1 MAELVDAIVS
11 GTIPG
16 FLVEGSS
23 PFGCTMNM
31 NCLLVNT
38 LNSIID
44 TCIHS
49 EILLNIVIIL
59 AITCASFLCLL
70 KILKQK
76 NILETLP
83 NKTINLNCYFGIIFL
98 VILSIFYNRFAFILA
113 IIIPCYVFLYSQIAS
128 QNSFEKN
135 SASCRAQ
142 SIIDRLQ
149 KKIDRGDNQKSKIN
163 SGFENLN
170 SLYVLTRPKVFD
182 ICGTIKQTFEHERE
196 KYDVKEQLE
205 LFVNTTGTISEYKFF
220 NIEFFSVNFVKFDF
234 YKILIR
240 RCFSKCTFNGC
251 SFIKSNLFQCN
262 FEGCDFTNVSFYRT
276 NLRCATFIGCKIT
289 NCIFD
294 YANLINCQ
302 FIDCDF
308 SDLNDKNRFKNALY
322 NIRKTNYCATPETDW
337 IPKEDIDNYL
347 LSRGAQRVEMMP
359 NCRFNSGD
367 PFNYIDCGDGV
378 YVCIDNDLDLQI
390 LKNYIN
396 TNNEEPILKRK
407 EFKLYN
413 DVDKESIYLLCF
425 DHEKIKKLHPAWYP

>member
-31 NCLLVNT
+31 NCLLVNI

-49 EILLNIVIIL
+49 QVFANIIIIIFLTCTSYFLLLQVL
-59 AITCASFLCLL
+59 SR
-70 KILKQK
+70 K
-76 NILETLP
+76 NILATLP
-83 NKTINLNCYFGIIFL
+83 NKTINLKCYFGIIFL
-98 VILSIFYNRFAFILA
+98 VVLSIFYNRFAFIPT
-113 IIIPCYVFLYSQIAS
+113 IIITCYVFLYNQIAS

-182 ICGTIKQTFEHERE
+182 IFGTIKQTFKHERE

-205 LFVNTTGTISEYKFF
+205 LFVNTTGTISEYKFV
-220 NIEFFSVNFVKFDF
+220 NIEFFFVNFVKFDF
-234 YKILIR
+234 CRILIR
-240 RCFSKCTFNGC
+240 RRFSKCTFNGC
-251 SFIKSNLFQCN
+251 SFIKSKLFQCN

-347 LSRGAQRVEMMP
+347 LSRSAQRVEMIP

-367 PFNYIDCGDGV
+367 PFNYIDLGDGV

-425 DHEKIKKLHPAWYP
+425 DHEKIKKLHPAWY